1 MSTRLSRLERITNL
15 VLALLDASRPL
26 SLREIGIAVAGYPT
40 APGALRQAFER
51 DKRTLRDNGIPISVE
66 RIDGDDQVGYR
77 ILPEQYYLPDLG
89 LTPEE
94 NAALA
99 FALLAVRLEGGVG
112 REVLHKLGG
121 DGGPRSRPSRSCR
134 RCRPSGS
141 LQQAIRDRAP
151 VTLRLSRAGRRVDGY
166 GLVFRGGSWY
176 FVGRDT
182 AVGRDPGDCAGSG
195 STGSRTSRSPG
206 SPGATN
212 GRTASTP
219 RPSCATCR
227 SSRRR
232 RPGRAGGD
240 RGRDRRRRPR
250 GRGRHRARRC
260 RRGYAR
266 VGTTARCA
274 LRSPSATRRPSTR
287 GCSGSATRSRCSPPR
302 TAPRRHRAPR
312 GRRPRRG
319 DADDG

>member
-94 NAALA
+94 NAALS

-121 DGGPRSRPSRSCR
+121 DGGAEVAPVAVLPSL
-134 RCRPSGS
+134 PALGP

-151 VTLRLSRAGRRVDGY
+151 VTFAYHGRDRRVDGY

-176 FVGRDT
+176 LVGRDT
-182 AVGRDPGDCAGSG
+182 DVAGSG
-195 STGSRTSRSPG
+195 GLRRFRVDRFESEPVAGNPG
-206 SPGATN
+206 SYERPDGFDAATELRYVPFQPGPDGPVEPEATEVAVSVDA
-212 GRTASTP
+212 REA
-219 RPSCATCR
+219 
-227 SSRRR
+227 
-232 RPGRAGGD
+232 AG
-240 RGRDRRRRPR
+240 
-250 GRGRHRARRC
+250 AI
-260 RRGYAR
+260 AL
-266 VGTTARCA
+266 VGVGAVRE
-274 LRSPSATRRPSTR
+274 
-287 GCSGSATRSRCSPPR
+287 
-302 TAPRRHRAPR
+302 
-312 GRRPRRG
+312 RG
-319 DADDG
+319 DDGSVRLAFTVGDEEAFYLWVLGLGDAVEVLAPTEIRREVVRRLEAAVRGGGPP